1 MFDFCFFSGLHNFI
15 VDNKIDL
22 NYPKIKEE
30 IIMKKII
37 ATISILFGCVII
49 FVKLRKNIEPKVK
62 FDDATVPW
70 RVYRE

>member
-1 MFDFCFFSGLHNFI
+1 
-15 VDNKIDL
+15 
-22 NYPKIKEE
+22 
-30 IIMKKII
+30 MKKII